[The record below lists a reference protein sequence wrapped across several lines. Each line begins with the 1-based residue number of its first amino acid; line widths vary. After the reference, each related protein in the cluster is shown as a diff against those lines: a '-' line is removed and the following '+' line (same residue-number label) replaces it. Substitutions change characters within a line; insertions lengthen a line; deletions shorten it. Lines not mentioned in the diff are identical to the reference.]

1 MLEGNKLTVDFVGL
15 SLRRT
20 VFENLNLFSKLPQSV
35 HPSND
40 AYSPNFAFES
50 LFFGAWQFFG
60 DASLEGIKPRA
71 EENSTS

>member
-20 VFENLNLFSKLPQSV
+20 VFKNLNLFSKLPQSV

-40 AYSPNFAFES
+40 AYSPNFAFGS
-50 LFFGAWQFFG
+50 LFVGAWQFFG
-60 DASLEGIKPRA
+60 DASLEGIKPRV
-71 EENSTS
+71 EENSMS